1 MMKRFSVRAELPPW
15 ELLYLSGVSTVAKVS
30 SSKGDP
36 CERGGRHWWMMLGW
50 LGCTG
55 PASAEG
61 DRCSLSWFFPLTCRC
76 SFLVAWLQTP

>member
-1 MMKRFSVRAELPPW
+1 MMKWFSVRAELPPW

-36 CERGGRHWWMMLGW
+36 CERGGRHWWIMLGW
-50 LGCTG
+50 SGCTG